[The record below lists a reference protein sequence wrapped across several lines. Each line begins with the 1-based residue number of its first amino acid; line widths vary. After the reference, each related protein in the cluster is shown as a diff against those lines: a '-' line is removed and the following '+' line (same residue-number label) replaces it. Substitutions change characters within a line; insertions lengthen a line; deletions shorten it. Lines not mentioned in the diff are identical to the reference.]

1 MPKTVFC
8 KAYVKLAWD
17 ISACGITRHTIVSK
31 HIVSESD
38 VFVSPSDAWNPI
50 RLWRTIARRHFRRS
64 GWLNILTKVTPGWWR
79 GGGGLLRRRRRMMI
93 ILQQLETDYVRRDP
107 TVTNHTHQHTQATLQ
122 FKCVVPAVRVVY
134 TAWRCWAQQRVCS
147 GQTRSQGDAF
157 ISRRCCRACS
167 EQLLPRQM

>member
-1 MPKTVFC
+1 M
-8 KAYVKLAWD
+8 
-17 ISACGITRHTIVSK
+17 K
-31 HIVSESD
+31 HICVWHHPAHDCFEVHCDRERCLCFAFRCMQSD
-38 VFVSPSDAWNPI
+38 TTLTYDRASSFPPQ
-50 RLWRTIARRHFRRS
+50 RLIKHSNEGHARMMT
-64 GWLNILTKVTPGWWR
+64 GE